1 MIFKVQRF
9 ARQRGWLQLGF
20 NHCGSFLFVIYLLN
34 VGLVSSLMITLIV
47 RMWGFS
53 AEANWRSESGCKA
66 EGASEEDWA
75 AESWD
80 KSPRLSDQWDR
91 GTAGYTRLRHC
102 TQWRLGRP
110 QFSLSNYGQKEE
122 MLLFALLP
130 QVNQCI
136 KRSVILMFST
146 TCQQSSPS
154 VVPGPRWRT
163 AGAESCS
170 YRPLN
175 SDALRDRNYSLT
187 PHKRSVGT
195 ARH

>member
-1 MIFKVQRF
+1 
-9 ARQRGWLQLGF
+9 
-20 NHCGSFLFVIYLLN
+20 
-34 VGLVSSLMITLIV
+34 
-47 RMWGFS
+47 MWGFS
-53 AEANWRSESGCKA
+53 AEADWRSESGCKA

-91 GTAGYTRLRHC
+91 GTAGYTRLRHY
-102 TQWRLGRP
+102 TQWRLVCLTRP
-110 QFSLSNYGQKEE
+110 QFSFSNYGQREE

-136 KRSVILMFST
+136 KWSVMLMFSI

-154 VVPGPRWRT
+154 VAPGPRWRT
-163 AGAESCS
+163 VGAESCS
-170 YRPLN
+170 YRPL
-175 SDALRDRNYSLT
+175 SSGALWDRNYSLT
-187 PHKRSVGT
+187 LHKRSVGT